1 MESLISVVQNN
12 FWGTVFVLVL
22 VPLVT
27 NVYAGLRRRALNRFR
42 DYPTYA
48 PGAVYRHCV
57 SPAGW
62 IYPELLCV
70 RNGIFSVVMQTQDG
84 GIFRIENRILSDWVL
99 PIVYDPMRPQAR
111 MIPSPLPD
119 PTWRGK
125 EVDDDIKVGGTD

>member
-1 MESLISVVQNN
+1 MDSLIHVVREN
-12 FWGTVFVLVL
+12 FLPTVFVLAL
-22 VPLVT
+22 VPLVM
-27 NVYAGLRRRALNRFR
+27 NVYTGLRRMVLNRFR

-84 GIFRIENRILSDWVL
+84 GIFRIENRVLSEWVL

-111 MIPSPLPD
+111 MIPSPLD
-119 PTWRGK
+119 PIWPRK
-125 EVDDDIKVGGTD
+125 DDDDDIRVGGTD